1 MTLLRLLVRLAAAS
15 EKFLEAGGFDV
26 PHREGQN

>member
-15 EKFLEAGGFDV
+15 EEILEAGGSDV
-26 PHREGQN
+26 SGGAA